1 MPEQTPRTLNHYA
14 LVAFKDAYWAMES
27 DARATFHAGW
37 LADLNKMAQKVDIF
51 QSAESGVDMLIWS
64 AVQAEEPGATAEF
77 FERFAR
83 ACSPYRHLIEI
94 KASLWG
100 YTRPSQYTKSRS
112 TQEIDPF
119 AETRRRYL
127 VIYPFVK
134 TVEWYLMSREARQ
147 GMMNEHI
154 RIGKQYEEIKQLL
167 LYSFGVQDQE
177 FVVVYE
183 MDDLQQFSDLVNE
196 LRSSEARRYTLRDT
210 PLHTAIYRPAEETLA
225 LWK

>member
-14 LVAFKDAYWAMES
+14 LVAFKDPYWDLKS
-27 DARATFHAGW
+27 DARAAFHAGW
-37 LADLNKMAQKVDIF
+37 LAVLNKMAQKVDLF
-51 QSAESGVDMLIWS
+51 QSAESGVDLLIWS

-119 AETRRRYL
+119 AETRKRYL

-183 MDDLQQFSDLVNE
+183 MDDLRQFSDLVNE

-210 PLHTAIYRPAEETLA
+210 PLHTAIYHPAEETLA